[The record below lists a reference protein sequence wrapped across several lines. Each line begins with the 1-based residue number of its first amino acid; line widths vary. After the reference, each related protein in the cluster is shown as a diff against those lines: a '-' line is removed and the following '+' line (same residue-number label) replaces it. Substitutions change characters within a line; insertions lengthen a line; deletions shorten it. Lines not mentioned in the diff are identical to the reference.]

1 MKAVGATVK
10 SKLVYLAGNAEFY
23 CSRGL
28 PFVMGTTGGD
38 RDKLVDD
45 VVKSG
50 VYSVIAPQMGK
61 QVGLASTISSPLQS
75 QSGVMRGRK
84 SSWAERE
91 LIRLVE
97 SILPKTYI
105 WLHRP
110 LLGS

>member
-1 MKAVGATVK
+1 METYEFESCSSAVPLPFTKAVGAKVK

-61 QVGLASTISSPLQS
+61 QVCVLLLLFQTPCNLN
-75 QSGVMRGRK
+75 
-84 SSWAERE
+84 RE
-91 LIRLVE
+91 
-97 SILPKTYI
+97 S
-105 WLHRP
+105 
-110 LLGS
+110 